1 MINSC
6 TILVLVTHWSGLRW
20 SSFFPCWCWRTPSLS
35 APSSSW
41 PNWEGFWVG
50 RFGGVKVG
58 SITVKSKADSDFGS
72 MFSQP
77 FVLVCF
83 EDSTELRVSRISYST
98 NSIQQEL
105 PLCPGIVVQLGTPM
119 LWNVQGC
126 KLPFMVWRLA
136 GFKRFQQLFPWDLKF
151 PRLMEVE
158 VGYFMQLFNGF
169 YTSQLVQEFFH
180 QQYEIIIPQQI
191 SGGNRILFQA
201 QARNGDLP
209 QILRFNL
216 AQAVGKSAVHM
227 QSTLQ
232 MGRPSNI

>member
-1 MINSC
+1 
-6 TILVLVTHWSGLRW
+6 
-20 SSFFPCWCWRTPSLS
+20 
-35 APSSSW
+35 
-41 PNWEGFWVG
+41 
-50 RFGGVKVG
+50 
-58 SITVKSKADSDFGS
+58 
-72 MFSQP
+72 
-77 FVLVCF
+77 
-83 EDSTELRVSRISYST
+83 
-98 NSIQQEL
+98 
-105 PLCPGIVVQLGTPM
+105 
-119 LWNVQGC
+119 
-126 KLPFMVWRLA
+126 
-136 GFKRFQQLFPWDLKF
+136 
-151 PRLMEVE
+151 MEVE

-227 QSTLQ
+227 QSTLH